1 MDESTMHGEMR
12 GPAGPFGFRPG
23 CCRGIPQPQ
32 RSWRVLGFLLVLAA
46 AALWHPDDARAQA
59 APAAAADP
67 NLDHPQQLIKVAR
80 DGYEISALVTHRAD
94 PQPFRHAIALF
105 PGYPGILR
113 LREEEGQLRFDLR
126 GNFLLRSRRHW
137 LDDDILVTVVD
148 APSDQWATFS
158 QRWRET
164 QRYGADVAALLDE
177 LSFRYK
183 VADWTFVGTSEGT
196 VSAFH
201 AAQMNPT
208 RIRRLIQTASV
219 FGATRNGPGLS
230 GIDLAALPAATL
242 WVHHE
247 DDPCAFTTYRDAKD
261 FAARSGKPLL
271 TMRGG
276 GPGRG
281 GACEPYTAHGFVG
294 VERETVRAMLAWVR
308 SGALPADTR

>member
-1 MDESTMHGEMR
+1 MHSEKR
-12 GPAGPFGFRPG
+12 NPADPFAVVPGRCRVIPRPQ
-23 CCRGIPQPQ
+23 QPL
-32 RSWRVLGFLLVLAA
+32 RFLGFLLVLAA
-46 AALWHPDDARAQA
+46 ATLWRPGEAQA
-59 APAAAADP
+59 QATPATAADP
-67 NLDHPQQLIKVAR
+67 NLDYPQQLVKVVR
-80 DGYEISALVTHRAD
+80 DGYEISALVTHRAG
-94 PQPFRHAIALF
+94 PQPFRHAIVLF

-137 LDDDILVTVVD
+137 LDDDILVAVVD
-148 APSDQWATFS
+148 APSDEWASFS

-164 QRYGADVAALLDE
+164 PRYGADVAALLDE
-177 LSFRYK
+177 LSSRYK
-183 VADWTFVGTSEGT
+183 VADWTFVGTSEGA

-201 AAQMNPT
+201 AARMNPA

-219 FGATRNGPGLS
+219 FRASRNGPGLS
-230 GIDLAALPAATL
+230 GIDLADLPAATL

-308 SGALPADTR
+308 SGALPADAR